1 MIAGITD
8 KEQKIITGIL
18 QKYYNKYSF
27 YYFGSRV
34 KGTYSRVSDLDIL
47 IKGTI
52 PISYE
57 DMDNIKEEFDKSS
70 IPYIVNFVDYH
81 NINKDFYECIKD
93 ELCIVE

>member
-8 KEQKIITGIL
+8 KEQKIITDIL

-52 PISYE
+52 PI
-57 DMDNIKEEFDKSS
+57 
-70 IPYIVNFVDYH
+70 
-81 NINKDFYECIKD
+81 
-93 ELCIVE
+93 

>member
-8 KEQKIITGIL
+8 KEQKIITDIL

-52 PISYE
+52 PINYE
-57 DMDNIKEEFDKSS
+57 DMDNINEEFDKSS
-70 IPYIVNFVDYH
+70 IPYIVNLVDYH
-81 NINKDFYECIKD
+81 NISKDFYEYIKD